1 MTHRDVVSTLRFKD
15 AEHHE
20 RFVHLRFEY
29 IDDPVQKPDPYRE
42 SMAYLIALNDDTYR
56 HRNELYNIEEG
67 CIIPDGLRAEWQ
79 TSTSLKV
86 TRLAFNLFT
95 AGSGWCP
102 DDEMHLITPDAIF
115 DSNLAPYFVEA
126 IRLRMYPVFDD

>member
-1 MTHRDVVSTLRFKD
+1 MTHAEAIASLKFKD
-15 AEHHE
+15 EQHQS
-20 RFVHLRFEY
+20 RFESLRGLY
-29 IDDPVQKPDPYRE
+29 ISDPDGAPDPYRE

-95 AGSGWCP
+95 AGSAWCP
-102 DDEMHLITPDAIF
+102 DDEMHLVTPDAIF
-115 DSNLAPYFVEA
+115 DSNLAQFFVEA